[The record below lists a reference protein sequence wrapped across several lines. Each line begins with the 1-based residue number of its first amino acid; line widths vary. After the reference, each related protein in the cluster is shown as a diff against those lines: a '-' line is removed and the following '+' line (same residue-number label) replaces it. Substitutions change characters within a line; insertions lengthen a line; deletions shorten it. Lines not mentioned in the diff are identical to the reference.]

1 MSGQSG
7 APVAPSTV
15 STLHFM
21 ARMLGLGQES
31 IEIRPVAR
39 SRPPEFTA
47 WNLRVELLADQVGGT
62 FQNRHVASNDAHRRR
77 PLRCSRSPPCRALAH
92 ITLPF
97 TLVEESMQRPAW
109 HERVVVDTPRPPG
122 VPAPELD
129 EDVAAIERLIISLG
143 SPKFQGLTDILRQ
156 VSEKE
161 VVERIGFDSIVGISR
176 SESLFPS
183 AL

>member
-1 MSGQSG
+1 
-7 APVAPSTV
+7 
-15 STLHFM
+15 
-21 ARMLGLGQES
+21 
-31 IEIRPVAR
+31 
-39 SRPPEFTA
+39 
-47 WNLRVELLADQVGGT
+47 
-62 FQNRHVASNDAHRRR
+62 
-77 PLRCSRSPPCRALAH
+77 
-92 ITLPF
+92 
-97 TLVEESMQRPAW
+97 MQRPAW

-156 VSEKE
+156 VPEKE